1 MVVRGMVLAGAIAAI
16 LGAGLGTTLGAG
28 PALAQGAPGG
38 YGGGFIEYLMTGQ
51 DPGAVATPLRPM
63 PVARDGTILTGR
75 GYAADV
81 YGHRPAYARTTGYTA
96 AGASGMQVGY
106 APVAPGPFL
115 HSGDPVPSP
124 VGQPQGYQ
132 STASTRPQLHA
143 YAQPQAAVP
152 QPYAPDPFEAPRAR
166 SGPMP
171 EAREEAIGRATDP
184 RFQRQEVAYDGGQR
198 PGTVVIDTPSRF
210 LYLVQPGGRALRY
223 GIGVGRPGFTWSGM
237 KTVSAKREWPDWT
250 PPAEMLRRRPDLPR
264 HMAGGPANPLGAR
277 ALYLGSSLY
286 RIHGTNEP
294 HTIGQSVSSGCIRMM
309 NEDVMDLYE
318 RVPVGARVL
327 VI

>member
-1 MVVRGMVLAGAIAAI
+1 MVMRGMVRAGTVA
-16 LGAGLGTTLGAG
+16 AGLGMMALGIG
-28 PALAQGAPGG
+28 PALAQGTTG

-51 DPGAVATPLRPM
+51 DPGAVARPLRAA
-63 PVARDGTILTGR
+63 PVAPDGTILDGR
-75 GYAADV
+75 GYGQARYGQAA
-81 YGHRPAYARTTGYTA
+81 YGQAGYATRPGAYAGDAYGQRPAYARTAGYA
-96 AGASGMQVGY
+96 AGTSGAQVGY
-106 APVAPGPFL
+106 APAGYAPVEPGAVL
-115 HSGDPVPSP
+115 HSGDPVP
-124 VGQPQGYQ
+124 VR
-132 STASTRPQLHA
+132 A
-143 YAQPQAAVP
+143 
-152 QPYAPDPFEAPRAR
+152 YAPDPFEAPGTRRAAL
-166 SGPMP
+166 P
-171 EAREEAIGRATDP
+171 EAREEGIGRAIDP

-198 PGTVVIDTPSRF
+198 PGTIVIDTPSRF

-223 GIGVGRPGFTWSGM
+223 GIGVGRPGFAWSGM

-318 RVPVGARVL
+318 RVPVGARVQ

>member
-1 MVVRGMVLAGAIAAI
+1 MVLAGAIAAG
-16 LGAGLGTTLGAG
+16 LGAGLGPL
-28 PALAQGAPGG
+28 PVLAQGAPGS

-51 DPGAVATPLRPM
+51 DPTYAARPLRPA
-63 PVARDGTILTGR
+63 PVAPDGTILAGR
-75 GYAADV
+75 GYRQAGTAAGP
-81 YGHRPAYARTTGYTA
+81 YGAPPAYARTAGYAA
-96 AGASGMQVGY
+96 AGTSGAQIGY
-106 APVAPGPFL
+106 EPVVPRRYP
-115 HSGDPVPSP
+115 HSGDPLPA
-124 VGQPQGYQ
+124 QTYAPQ
-132 STASTRPQLHA
+132 A
-143 YAQPQAAVP
+143 YAPPAAPQA
-152 QPYAPDPFEAPRAR
+152 YAPDPFEAPRGRPSPAV
-166 SGPMP
+166 MP
-171 EAREEAIGRATDP
+171 EAREEGIGRAMDP

-198 PGTVVIDTPSRF
+198 PGTIVIDTPSRF

-309 NEDVMDLYE
+309 NEDVTDLYE
-318 RVPVGARVL
+318 RVPVGARVQ

>member
-1 MVVRGMVLAGAIAAI
+1 MVVRGMVLAGVIAA
-16 LGAGLGTTLGAG
+16 TLGAG
-28 PALAQGAPGG
+28 PGTRPALAQGAPGA

-51 DPGAVATPLRPM
+51 DPGTVARPLRPM
-63 PVARDGTILTGR
+63 PVAPDGTILTGR

-81 YGHRPAYARTTGYTA
+81 YGQRPAYARSAGYA
-96 AGASGMQVGY
+96 VAGYSGAQVGY
-106 APVAPGPFL
+106 APAVPGAGL

-124 VGQPQGYQ
+124 VYDPQGYPPQ
-132 STASTRPQLHA
+132 VYSRPRPQA
-143 YAQPQAAVP
+143 YPQQQA
-152 QPYAPDPFEAPRAR
+152 YAPDPFEAPRAR
-166 SGPMP
+166 PAALP
-171 EAREEAIGRATDP
+171 AQEPVQAAREEGIGRAMDP

-318 RVPVGARVL
+318 RVPVGARVQ

>member
-1 MVVRGMVLAGAIAAI
+1 
-16 LGAGLGTTLGAG
+16 
-28 PALAQGAPGG
+28 
-38 YGGGFIEYLMTGQ
+38 MTGQ
-51 DPGAVATPLRPM
+51 DPAAVARPLRPA
-63 PVARDGTILTGR
+63 PVAPDGTILAGR
-75 GYAADV
+75 GYRQAGYAADA
-81 YGHRPAYARTTGYTA
+81 YGGQRPAYARTVGYTA
-96 AGASGMQVGY
+96 AGSSGAQIGY
-106 APVAPGPFL
+106 APVVPGQYP
-115 HSGDPVPSP
+115 HSGDPVPA
-124 VGQPQGYQ
+124 Q
-132 STASTRPQLHA
+132 A
-143 YAQPQAAVP
+143 YPSQAYPSQAYPSQAYPSQAYPPPAPQA
-152 QPYAPDPFEAPRAR
+152 YAPDPFEAPRGR
-166 SGPMP
+166 PVPMP
-171 EAREEAIGRATDP
+171 EAREEGIGRAIDP
-184 RFQRQEVAYDGGQR
+184 RFQRQEVAYDGGHR
-198 PGTVVIDTPSRF
+198 PGTIVIDTPSRF

-318 RVPVGARVL
+318 RVPVGARVQ